1 MERGVRR
8 LGALALALAIPAEC
22 GAGTSLSVRA
32 SQAVL
37 PCAAAAAREYAQARV
52 TVAPGGFR
60 DLAGADAFV
69 GADVEVTRALESGAA
84 VLESEVDIAS
94 VPWVLVVA
102 SGNPLGLRGTADLQG
117 TGSEVWV
124 LGGVAG
130 STARRTLAELP
141 PDRVRESEDPQALRG
156 ASVALVPLSLAGS
169 GERLATDVP
178 PLVARAAVAERAPH
192 AEAAQA
198 FVRYLASEPGQR
210 AFAACAA
217 PRQP

>member
-1 MERGVRR
+1 MELGARR
-8 LGALALALAIPAEC
+8 LGALALTLAIPAEC

-37 PCAAAAAREYAQARV
+37 PCATAAAREYSQARV
-52 TVAPGGFR
+52 TVTPGGFR

-102 SGNPLGLRGTADLQG
+102 SGNPLGLRGTADLRG
-117 TGSEVWV
+117 AASEVWV

-130 STARRTLAELP
+130 STARRSLAELP
-141 PDRVRESEDPQALRG
+141 PDRVRDSEDPHALR
-156 ASVALVPLSLAGS
+156 AAPVALVPLSLAGS

-210 AFAACAA
+210 AFAACGA